1 MKQSSAKLRAAR
13 ARRMPV
19 RGKQKMILRSRRY
32 LNLEMP
38 VRLLDT
44 WLTPVELF
52 YVRNH
57 LTQPRVN
64 LPEWRLRVSGE
75 VNPFELTFA
84 DLEKLPQAT
93 VTNTLECAGNGRT
106 FYRPRVRGTEWTR
119 GAVGTATFTGPRL
132 ADVLHRA
139 GVKAGGKHVAF
150 DGLDEPSGKVPDF
163 IRSIPI
169 EKAMHPDTLL
179 ATMMNGAPLTPE
191 HGFPVRALVPGW
203 IGAASVK
210 WLAEVRVLDRE
221 LDGHFMKAYRLPKR
235 PVAPGEPVSPEEM
248 AAMTALDV
256 KSIIA
261 RPGDGSRWKLGP
273 LHITGAAWAGEADIV
288 RVDVSTDFGRT
299 WQPADL
305 RREQAKYAW
314 RLWDFTWTPP
324 ATGCYV
330 LLSRATDSAGRTQ
343 PLLPSWNPGG
353 YFWNVIDQVRIHVV
367 KA

>member
-13 ARRMPV
+13 AQRMPV

-119 GAVGTATFTGPRL
+119 GAVGTATFTRPRL
-132 ADVLHRA
+132 ADRVHHP
-139 GVKAGGKHVAF
+139 GVKAGAKQMAVH
-150 DGLDEPSGKVPDF
+150 GLAEPSGERPHF
-163 IRSIPI
+163 IRTIPI
-169 EKAMHPDTLL
+169 
-179 ATMMNGAPLTPE
+179 
-191 HGFPVRALVPGW
+191 
-203 IGAASVK
+203 
-210 WLAEVRVLDRE
+210 
-221 LDGHFMKAYRLPKR
+221 
-235 PVAPGEPVSPEEM
+235 
-248 AAMTALDV
+248 
-256 KSIIA
+256 
-261 RPGDGSRWKLGP
+261 
-273 LHITGAAWAGEADIV
+273 
-288 RVDVSTDFGRT
+288 ST
-299 WQPADL
+299 
-305 RREQAKYAW
+305 
-314 RLWDFTWTPP
+314 
-324 ATGCYV
+324 
-330 LLSRATDSAGRTQ
+330 
-343 PLLPSWNPGG
+343 
-353 YFWNVIDQVRIHVV
+353 
-367 KA
+367 